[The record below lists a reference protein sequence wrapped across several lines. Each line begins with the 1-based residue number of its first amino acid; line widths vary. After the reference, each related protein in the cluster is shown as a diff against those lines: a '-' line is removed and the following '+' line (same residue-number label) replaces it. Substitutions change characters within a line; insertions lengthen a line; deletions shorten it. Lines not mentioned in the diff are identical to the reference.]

1 MSAPIALSHFKRLLC
16 ERHLSYVHVLVQSK
30 WSIAVAR
37 CYDVTRDRYIKLWCK
52 RGLGRTRIPWCS
64 ALTVK
69 LSCSP
74 IRRRTLTHRNS
85 KLGRDPETVSRL
97 QRMHSRLLPG
107 DQLFVNLDRSV
118 PRVYRDN
125 SERYRN
131 DICTRIIKKLDQKSV
146 RSCSSSL
153 RVPKQG

>member
-1 MSAPIALSHFKRLLC
+1 
-16 ERHLSYVHVLVQSK
+16 
-30 WSIAVAR
+30 
-37 CYDVTRDRYIKLWCK
+37 
-52 RGLGRTRIPWCS
+52 
-64 ALTVK
+64 
-69 LSCSP
+69 
-74 IRRRTLTHRNS
+74 
-85 KLGRDPETVSRL
+85 
-97 QRMHSRLLPG
+97 MHSRLLPG